1 MAKKTF
7 AAVAEDMAR
16 KLKSYEKKLA
26 DAKSRGDKVGE
37 QDYTRRIQR
46 LQQGMNDLFN
56 AQEMSKGQAPSPP
69 MPNQMPNQMPMM
81 GGGGVVGVDGFVHL
95 GTKDGPIAYD
105 RDGNPVLAGDAA
117 PGSSWDSPTLLFN
130 ESGLPADN
138 VLNGPT
144 PDPRRVAVG
153 SQPGATMYTPSVEEL
168 QGQPD
173 NYSFDSP
180 SYPTQQPAAEP
191 TAPLGPVRLPEETTS
206 AAPADSTPS
215 FPTVNMDNFPNFGN
229 RPVYTN
235 QEPGTVNRNN
245 FVQPTMSFPQG
256 PDGTVNMNAIA
267 ASLPENFGQYNPPTA
282 EEQFTSGLAE
292 QVGNSG
298 YWDFLSAPPQPE
310 QPDYQTFESLDP
322 NQTLIDD
329 LTPPAGPINRSP
341 STPTNTTTEPTP
353 QEEARRVFTP
363 IQSIPMRGPSQ
374 VSLVSPTQQER
385 ANQST
390 PAQEA
395 FDFIPDSQGDPSMGM
410 AFTNRPMFTSTTP
423 GTQATTAATAES
435 PAQEPFDFIPDE
447 TDPSM
452 GMAFTNRSMNQ
463 NVTAP
468 TRTTTDETGA
478 TTGGTATGATTQDA
492 TGTTTGGTTTG
503 GGTVIGDA
511 TGGATGD
518 ATGDAT
524 GSATGSATGDATG
537 GATAGGYDYATLASL
552 FETLNPKENKFAQY
566 GQFLPDAYAMYQM
579 SQTEKPVNLP
589 EMELARQNTDLNYN
603 PIYAGVQ
610 DNLANTLSRIDRDV
624 SDPVARAALNR
635 SAVNEANQRMG
646 AGQVQEINTE
656 TGMKNEYA
664 QRISENKNQNEL
676 IRSQN
681 EQRQIDFMNER
692 RAAQARLAQQAGLKF
707 AQIHG
712 ENQNRELERQR
723 MGLSAL
729 AFDGQIMQNMAKN
742 LEMMKALGLMS

>member
-26 DAKSRGDKVGE
+26 DAQARGDKVGE

-56 AQEMSKGQAPSPP
+56 AQEMSKGQPPSPP
-69 MPNQMPNQMPMM
+69 MANQQSAGQLPMYGPGGLTQQSYAQYKFLNSMLPQERTAEDNQ
-81 GGGGVVGVDGFVHL
+81 L
-95 GTKDGPIAYD
+95 
-105 RDGNPVLAGDAA
+105 LAQLQGDVDAA
-117 PGSSWDSPTLLFN
+117 MQLGWNPDFGFNPDGSLGGRPMPSA
-130 ESGLPADN
+130 E
-138 VLNGPT
+138 
-144 PDPRRVAVG
+144 AV
-153 SQPGATMYTPSVEEL
+153 T
-168 QGQPD
+168 D
-173 NYSFDSP
+173 
-180 SYPTQQPAAEP
+180 
-191 TAPLGPVRLPEETTS
+191 
-206 AAPADSTPS
+206 APAPPPYTGPSITPQGALDRIENRVEQERYGQATGR
-215 FPTVNMDNFPNFGN
+215 PGGTANMDAVAP
-229 RPVYTN
+229 YA
-235 QEPGTVNRNN
+235 
-245 FVQPTMSFPQG
+245 PTMSFPAG
-256 PDGTVNMNAIA
+256 PDGTVNMNAVA
-267 ASLPENFGQYNPPTA
+267 PYLPDNYGGGYNPPT
-282 EEQFTSGLAE
+282 EQEQFVSGLAE
-292 QVGNSG
+292 QVANSG
-298 YWDFLSAPPQPE
+298 YWDGISTARPASEPVATMPEYGGMPAMTGTAPQ
-310 QPDYQTFESLDP
+310 QPDFQTFESLDP
-322 NQTLIDD
+322 NQTTVDD
-329 LTPPAGPINRSP
+329 LTPPANTA
-341 STPTNTTTEPTP
+341 STTSTTTEPTP

-363 IQSIPMRGPSQ
+363 IQSIPTRGPAQ
-374 VSLVSPTQQER
+374 VPLVSPGQQQR
-385 ANQST
+385 ANEST

-435 PAQEPFDFIPDE
+435 PAQETFDFIPDE

-452 GMAFTNRSMNQ
+452 GMGFTNQPTNQ
-463 NVTAP
+463 GTTPP
-468 TRTTTDETGA
+468 TRSTT
-478 TTGGTATGATTQDA
+478 DA

-503 GGTVIGDA
+503 TTTGGTV
-511 TGGATGD
+511 
-518 ATGDAT
+518 
-524 GSATGSATGDATG
+524 TGDATG
-537 GATAGGYDYATLASL
+537 GAMGGAGDPSGLGSL
-552 FETLNPKENKFAQY
+552 FNTLNPEQNKFAQF

-589 EMELARQNTDLNYN
+589 EMQLARQNTDLNYN
-603 PIYAGVQ
+603 PIYAEVQ
-610 DNLANTLSRIDRDV
+610 NNLANTLSRIDRDV
-624 SDPVARAALNR
+624 SDPAARAALSR

-656 TGMKNEYA
+656 TGMQNEYA
-664 QRISENKNQNEL
+664 QRIAENVNQNEL

-681 EQRQIDFMNER
+681 EQRQIDFVNER